1 MALFDFIGVG
11 GLAYDMMLQVDRL
24 PLSDDKYPAQP
35 VEKLPGGF
43 IANATCAAARL
54 GLRASF
60 IGWVGDDAEGAML
73 IEDFIDWH
81 VEPEGVIRLPGE
93 MTPFT
98 LVMTDSHGGRAIV
111 IPQWPIYD
119 APLTYEQVA
128 LARQAR
134 VVYTY
139 PRDPVWC
146 TQLRRATIE
155 SGGELALDVEPSVP
169 LRGDQLR
176 EAVAVADVVF
186 VTKDS
191 LAMLG
196 VSSIERLV
204 QPRQWVILT
213 DGKRGSSGIA
223 GGMRKPVSQ
232 KAHPAVAVDTTG
244 AGDAS
249 TAALAMALGRG
260 EPWLAAVRYA
270 NAAGAITV
278 TRLGAE
284 AAMPTAAEVEGLLSR
299 GG

>member
-24 PLSDDKYPAQP
+24 PLGDDKYPAQP

-54 GLRASF
+54 GLRTSF
-60 IGWVGDDAEGAML
+60 IGWVGDDADGMML

-98 LVMTDSHGGRAIV
+98 LVMTDSRGGRAIV

-119 APLTYEQVA
+119 SPLTYEQVA

-146 TQLRRATIE
+146 TQLRRATME
-155 SGGELALDVEPSVP
+155 SGGELALDVEPTVP
-169 LRGDQLR
+169 MRGDLLR
-176 EAVAVADVVF
+176 EAVSVADVVF

-196 VSSIERLV
+196 VPSIERLA
-204 QPRQWVILT
+204 QPGQWVILT
-213 DGKRGSSGIA
+213 EGKRGSSGIA
-223 GGMRKPVSQ
+223 AGMRKPVIQ
-232 KAHPAVAVDTTG
+232 KAHPAVTVDTTG
-244 AGDAS
+244 AGDCYH
-249 TAALAMALGRG
+249 AALIAARLDGADLPEAMAFASAAAASKVEHRG
-260 EPWLAAVRYA
+260 ARGGLP
-270 NAAGAITV
+270 
-278 TRLGAE
+278 TRD
-284 AAMPTAAEVEGLLSR
+284 EVELRLAR
-299 GG
+299 P

>member
-24 PLSDDKYPAQP
+24 PLGDDKYPAQP

-155 SGGELALDVEPSVP
+155 SGGELALDVESAVP

-196 VSSIERLV
+196 VSSIDRLV

-244 AGDAS
+244 AGDCYH
-249 TAALAMALGRG
+249 AALIAARLGGADLPEAMAFASAAAAIKVEHRG
-260 EPWLAAVRYA
+260 ARGGLP
-270 NAAGAITV
+270 
-278 TRLGAE
+278 TRD
-284 AAMPTAAEVEGLLSR
+284 EVELRLAR
-299 GG
+299 P

>member
-24 PLSDDKYPAQP
+24 PLNDDKYPAQP

-60 IGWVGDDAEGAML
+60 IGWVGDDADGAML
-73 IEDFIDWH
+73 IEDFIDWR

-98 LVMTDSHGGRAIV
+98 LVMTDARGGRAIV

-244 AGDAS
+244 AGDCYH
-249 TAALAMALGRG
+249 AALIAARLGGADLPEAMAFASAAAAIKVEHRG
-260 EPWLAAVRYA
+260 ARGGLP
-270 NAAGAITV
+270 
-278 TRLGAE
+278 TRD
-284 AAMPTAAEVEGLLSR
+284 EVELRLAR
-299 GG
+299 P

>member
-1 MALFDFIGVG
+1 MTLFDFIGVG
-11 GLAYDMMLQVDRL
+11 GLAYDMVLRVDRL
-24 PLSDDKYPAQP
+24 PLGDDKYPAQP

-54 GLRASF
+54 GLRTAF
-60 IGWVGDDAEGAML
+60 IGWVGDDADGAML
-73 IEDFIDWH
+73 IDDFIDRH
-81 VEPEGVIRLPGE
+81 VEPEGVIRLPGQ

-98 LVMTDSHGGRAIV
+98 LVMTDSRGQRAIV
-111 IPQWPIYD
+111 VPSWPIYD

-155 SGGELALDVEPSVP
+155 SGGELALDVESTVP

-176 EAVAVADVVF
+176 EAARVADVVF
-186 VTKDS
+186 VTRDS

-196 VSSIERLV
+196 APSIDRLV
-204 QPRQWVILT
+204 QPGQWVILT

-223 GGMRKPVSQ
+223 GGMRKPIIQ
-232 KAHPAVAVDTTG
+232 KAHPAVVADTTG
-244 AGDAS
+244 AGDCYH
-249 TAALAMALGRG
+249 AALIAARLEGADLPEALAFASAAAAIKVEHRG
-260 EPWLAAVRYA
+260 ARGGLP
-270 NAAGAITV
+270 
-278 TRLGAE
+278 TRD
-284 AAMPTAAEVEGLLSR
+284 EVELRLAR
-299 GG
+299 P

>member
-155 SGGELALDVEPSVP
+155 SGGELALDVESAVP

-196 VSSIERLV
+196 VSSIDRLV

-244 AGDAS
+244 AGDCYH
-249 TAALAMALGRG
+249 AALIAARLGGADLPEAMAFASAAAAIKVEHRG
-260 EPWLAAVRYA
+260 ARGGLP
-270 NAAGAITV
+270 
-278 TRLGAE
+278 TRD
-284 AAMPTAAEVEGLLSR
+284 EVELRLAR
-299 GG
+299 P

>member
-73 IEDFIDWH
+73 IEDFIDWR

-155 SGGELALDVEPSVP
+155 SGGELALDVESAVP

-196 VSSIERLV
+196 VSSIDRLV

-244 AGDAS
+244 AGDCYH
-249 TAALAMALGRG
+249 AALIAARLGGADLPEAMAFASAAAAIKVEHRG
-260 EPWLAAVRYA
+260 ARGGLP
-270 NAAGAITV
+270 
-278 TRLGAE
+278 TRD
-284 AAMPTAAEVEGLLSR
+284 EVELRLAR
-299 GG
+299 P